1 MAFFTIVG
9 MIVTVIFALAI
20 AVSVILLIK
29 DFFGYQKG
37 ARNMRDYA
45 YSGPD
50 RSQWFWTKHG
60 AKLWVRSFV
69 NGSGWHCD
77 VADPED
83 DNYDLR
89 VYEDG
94 RLIRKSTRYP
104 G

>member
-1 MAFFTIVG
+1 MFFEIVG
-9 MIVTVIFALAI
+9 MIVTTIIALG
-20 AVSVILLIK
+20 ILFLIGVLIK

-60 AKLWVRSFV
+60 TKLWLRSFRH
-69 NGSGWHCD
+69 GGGWFSE
-77 VADPED
+77 VGDPED

-89 VYEDG
+89 IYENG
-94 RLIRKSTRYP
+94 KLVRQPARYV

>member
-1 MAFFTIVG
+1 MSFFTVVG
-9 MIVTVIFALAI
+9 MIVSGVVALGLVALI
-20 AVSVILLIK
+20 GILIK

-37 ARNMRDYA
+37 ARNMRDYC
-45 YSGPD
+45 YTGPV

-60 AKLWVRSFV
+60 VKLWLRSFHR
-69 NGSGWHCD
+69 GGGWHSE

-94 RLIRKSTRYP
+94 RVVRFPTRYP